1 MRENAAGVVS
11 YVSHRKGRV
20 TMDQSCACIMR
31 ASLPASISY
40 VCMEQ
45 DPAGGDRN
53 IPKKKYPRTAQRY
66 NSGQSKSLASA
77 GDRHI

>member
-20 TMDQSCACIMR
+20 AMDQSCACIMR
-31 ASLPASISY
+31 ASLPASITY

-45 DPAGGDRN
+45 DPAGRQE
-53 IPKKKYPRTAQRY
+53 YPEEKV
-66 NSGQSKSLASA
+66 SKNGAE
-77 GDRHI
+77 IQ